1 MNTKKLGSIF
11 LLMLVVGLMLS
22 ACEAK
27 ETPTTQPVAPLSLGA
42 VVAEGHILPAQDL
55 RLSFSVRGTVAEVL
69 VEEGDRVSK
78 GQVIIRLNDWEQAET
93 SLRAAELDLTRTQQ
107 AYDDFLRAGELTTAN
122 AWQAYLDAQIL
133 RAEAEREWEDLNFD
147 NLQDDIDDAKADV
160 SDREEDLLEAQ
171 DEFDKYEDL
180 AEENRKRKNA
190 EDDLESAQE
199 DLNEAIRDWE
209 EAIRE
214 VDSVRATLDAALSAE
229 TEAKREFEVRADD
242 GLDPDEKALL
252 EAQLTSALAQV
263 IAAKN
268 ARDDYDL
275 KAPFAGTIT
284 DVNVEVGQ
292 FTTSE
297 LWAVQIA
304 DLSEFYVE
312 TSDLTELEVVKV
324 HEGQTVEIVPDALPD
339 LTLKGEVKSISQS
352 FKTQAGDIVY
362 TVKIHLNES
371 DPALRW
377 GMTLEIT
384 FSAE

>member
-1 MNTKKLGSIF
+1 MNTLKFRTIF
-11 LLMLVVGLMLS
+11 LLMLIFGLMLS
-22 ACEAK
+22 ACGIK
-27 ETPTTQPVAPLSLGA
+27 ETPTPEPVEPLSMGA
-42 VVAEGHILPAQDL
+42 VVAEGRILPAQDL

-69 VEEGDRVSK
+69 VKEGDRVSK
-78 GQVIIRLNDWEQAET
+78 GQVIIRLNDWEQVEA
-93 SLRAAELDLTRTQQ
+93 SLRAAELELTRIQQ
-107 AYDDFLRAGELTTAN
+107 AYDNFVRSGDLATAN
-122 AWQAYLDAQIL
+122 TWQAFLDTQIL
-133 RAEAEREWEDLNFD
+133 RAEAEREWEDLNID
-147 NLQDDIDDAKADV
+147 NLNDDIDDAKADV
-160 SDREEDLLEAQ
+160 SDREEDLLDAQ
-171 DEFDKYEDL
+171 DEFDKYNDL

-190 EDDLESAQE
+190 EDDLETAQE

-209 EAIRE
+209 ETVRE
-214 VDSVRATLDAALSAE
+214 VDSVQAALDVALSAE
-229 TEAKREFEVRADD
+229 AEAKRGFDVRADD

-263 IAAKN
+263 IAANN

-304 DLSEFYVE
+304 DLTEFYVE